1 MKNLL
6 KLSIFLFSFALFV
19 GMPIKGLNADGND
32 LVIVDMVSSAT
43 IPGSTV
49 VPIEIKVEH
58 QDKSLEQFLNVELE
72 MRWNS
77 GVIQNYNMEDNGMSG
92 DKVEGDG
99 VYTAL
104 ISADSGLGENVAIVK
119 VGWKNSEIEYP
130 VEFLI
135 TTQQFPKIFL
145 MSNLDISNSQNL
157 ENIVGYIRSEV
168 NGIPYEISSGDLEVN
183 LYDKEG
189 FNREIIFTSKNKIGS
204 GKDYEFFIS
213 SKEYIEEKFNLSA
226 NLNMVFMGN
235 IYDSPIQQV
244 TVIRPQSNLKIIL
257 YISSAIVLSIMLL
270 IVIFLA
276 KKWNDQVK
284 PHGYLLDSGR
294 NFIVDFSEVKKSFLS
309 NILNKNSLMPSEMKK
324 YNFGN
329 FKLTFHENYI
339 ILSPMSSNHTVRVD
353 GKPISGS
360 SVIKSESSVGFEG
373 KLFIVC
379 CKENQLLF
387 PVKNATSGL
396 A

>member
-19 GMPIKGLNADGND
+19 GLPIKGLNADGND
-32 LVIVDMVSSAT
+32 LVIVDMVSSKT

-99 VYTAL
+99 IYTAL
-104 ISADSGLGENVAIVK
+104 ISADSGLGENIAIVK

-145 MSNLDISNSQNL
+145 MSNLDISSSQNI
-157 ENIVGYIRSEV
+157 ENIVGFIRSEV

-189 FNREIIFTSKNKIGS
+189 FNREIILTSKNKIGS
-204 GKDYEFFIS
+204 GKDYVFFIS

-257 YISSAIVLSIMLL
+257 YISSAIVLSIMSL

-324 YNFGN
+324 YNFGS

-339 ILSPMSSNHTVRVD
+339 ILSSMSSSHTVRVD
-353 GKPISGS
+353 GKPISGP

-379 CKENQLLF
+379 CKQNQLLF
-387 PVKNATSGL
+387 PVKNATSEL

>member
-1 MKNLL
+1 MKKFFKNLIHL
-6 KLSIFLFSFALFV
+6 TVFSTLIILPSSHLS
-19 GMPIKGLNADGND
+19 ADEND
-32 LVIVDMVSSAT
+32 LVIVDMISSKT

-77 GVIQNYNMEDNGMSG
+77 GVIQYYNMEDNGMSG
-92 DKVEGDG
+92 DKVEGDNI
-99 VYTAL
+99 YTAL
-104 ISADSGLGENVAIVK
+104 ISADSGLGENVALVK

-145 MSNLDISNSQNL
+145 MSNLDISSSENI
-157 ENIVGYIRSEV
+157 ENIVGYLRSEV
-168 NGIPYEISSGDLEVN
+168 NGIPYEISSGDLEIN
-183 LYDKEG
+183 LYDKDG
-189 FNREIIFTSKNKIGS
+189 LNREVIITSKNKIGS

-213 SKEYIEEKFNLSA
+213 TQEYIEEKFNLTA
-226 NLNMVFMGN
+226 QLNMVFMDN

-244 TVIRPQSNLKIIL
+244 TVIRPQSNFQIIL
-257 YISSAIVLSIMLL
+257 YISSAILLSIMSL

-294 NFIVDFSEVKKSFLS
+294 NFIVDFSEVKKSFTS
-309 NILNKNSLMPSEMKK
+309 KILNKNSLMPSEMKK
-324 YNFGN
+324 YRFGN
-329 FKLTFHENYI
+329 FKLTFFENYI
-339 ILSPMSSNHTVRVD
+339 VLNSLSSSHTVRID
-353 GKPISGS
+353 GKPISGP
-360 SVIKSESSVGFEG
+360 SVIKSESSVGYEG
-373 KLFIVC
+373 NLFIVC

-387 PVKNATSGL
+387 PVKNVTSELG
-396 A
+396 

>member
-104 ISADSGLGENVAIVK
+104 ISADSGLGENIAIVK

-157 ENIVGYIRSEV
+157 ENIVGFIRSEV

-189 FNREIIFTSKNKIGS
+189 FNREIILTSKNKIGS

-226 NLNMVFMGN
+226 NLNIVFLGN

-257 YISSAIVLSIMLL
+257 YISSVIVLSIMLL

-294 NFIVDFSEVKKSFLS
+294 NFIVDFSEVKKSFIS
-309 NILNKNSLMPSEMKK
+309 KILNKNSLMPTEMKK
-324 YNFGN
+324 YKFGN

-339 ILSPMSSNHTVRVD
+339 ILNSLSSSHTVRVD
-353 GKPISGS
+353 GKPISGP

-387 PVKNATSGL
+387 PVKNAASEL
-396 A
+396 V

>member
-19 GMPIKGLNADGND
+19 GLPIKGLNADGND
-32 LVIVDMVSSAT
+32 LVIVDMVSSKT

-99 VYTAL
+99 IYTAL
-104 ISADSGLGENVAIVK
+104 ISADSGLGENIAIVK

-145 MSNLDISNSQNL
+145 MSNLDISSSQNI
-157 ENIVGYIRSEV
+157 ENIVGFIRSEV

-183 LYDKEG
+183 LYDNEG
-189 FNREIIFTSKNKIGS
+189 FNREIILTSKNKIGS

-257 YISSAIVLSIMLL
+257 YISSAIVLSIMSL

-324 YNFGN
+324 YNFGS

-339 ILSPMSSNHTVRVD
+339 ILSSMSSSHTVRVD
-353 GKPISGS
+353 GKPISGP

-387 PVKNATSGL
+387 PVKNATSEL
-396 A
+396 V

>member
-6 KLSIFLFSFALFV
+6 KISIYIFSFALFV
-19 GMPIKGLNADGND
+19 SMPLKSLNADGSD
-32 LVIVDMVSSAT
+32 LVIVDMISSKT

-72 MRWNS
+72 LRWNS
-77 GVIQNYNMEDNGMSG
+77 GVIQYYNMEDNGMSG
-92 DKVEGDG
+92 DKVEGDNI
-99 VYTAL
+99 YTAL
-104 ISADSGLGENVAIVK
+104 ISADSSLGENIALVK

-130 VEFLI
+130 VEFVI

-145 MSNLDISNSQNL
+145 MSNLDISGSQNI
-157 ENIVGYIRSEV
+157 ENIVGFIRSEV

-183 LYDKEG
+183 LYDKDG
-189 FNREIIFTSKNKIGS
+189 FSRDIVITSKNKIGLS
-204 GKDYEFFIS
+204 KDYEFFIS

-226 NLNMVFMGN
+226 NLNMLFMGN
-235 IYDSPIQQV
+235 NYDSPVQQV
-244 TVIRPQSNLKIIL
+244 TVIRPQSNFQTIL
-257 YISSAIVLSIMLL
+257 YIASAIVLAVVLL

-276 KKWNDQVK
+276 KKWSDQVK

-294 NFIVDFSEVKKSFLS
+294 NFIVDFSEVKKGFISK
-309 NILNKNSLMPSEMKK
+309 IINKNSLLPSELKI
-324 YNFGN
+324 YNFDN
-329 FKLTFHENYI
+329 FKLIFHENYI
-339 ILSPMSSNHTVRVD
+339 ILSSLSSSHTVRVD
-353 GKPISGS
+353 GKPISGP
-360 SVIKSESSVGFEG
+360 SVIKNESSVGFEG
-373 KLFIVC
+373 NLFIVC

-387 PVKNATSGL
+387 PVKNASGEL

>member
-1 MKNLL
+1 
-6 KLSIFLFSFALFV
+6 
-19 GMPIKGLNADGND
+19 MPIKGLNADGND

-104 ISADSGLGENVAIVK
+104 ISADSGLGENIAIVK

-157 ENIVGYIRSEV
+157 ENLVGYIRSEV
-168 NGIPYEISSGDLEVN
+168 NGIPYEISSGDLEIN

-189 FNREIIFTSKNKIGS
+189 FNREIILTSKNKIGS

-257 YISSAIVLSIMLL
+257 YISSAIVLSIVLI

-284 PHGYLLDSGR
+284 PHGYLLDSCL
-294 NFIVDFSEVKKSFLS
+294 I
-309 NILNKNSLMPSEMKK
+309 
-324 YNFGN
+324 Y
-329 FKLTFHENYI
+329 
-339 ILSPMSSNHTVRVD
+339 
-353 GKPISGS
+353 
-360 SVIKSESSVGFEG
+360 
-373 KLFIVC
+373 
-379 CKENQLLF
+379 
-387 PVKNATSGL
+387 TSD
-396 A
+396 AADE

>member
-6 KLSIFLFSFALFV
+6 KLSIFAFALTLFI
-19 GMPIKGLNADGND
+19 GMPARGLNADGND
-32 LVIVDMVSSAT
+32 LVIVDMVSSKT

-77 GVIQNYNMEDNGMSG
+77 GVIQYYNMEDNGMSG
-92 DKVEGDG
+92 DKVEGDNI
-99 VYTAL
+99 YTAL
-104 ISADSGLGENVAIVK
+104 ISADSGLGENVALVK

-145 MSNLDISNSQNL
+145 MSNLDISSSQNI
-157 ENIVGYIRSEV
+157 ENIVGFIRSEV
-168 NGIPYEISSGDLEVN
+168 NGVPYEISSGDLEIN
-183 LYDKEG
+183 LYDKDG
-189 FNREIIFTSKNKIGS
+189 FNREVIITSKNKIGS

-213 SKEYIEEKFNLSA
+213 TQEYIEEKFNLTA
-226 NLNMVFMGN
+226 QLNMVFMDN

-244 TVIRPQSNLKIIL
+244 TVIRPQSNFQIIL
-257 YISSAIVLSIMLL
+257 YISSAILLSIMSL

-294 NFIVDFSEVKKSFLS
+294 NFIVDFSEVKKSFIS
-309 NILNKNSLMPSEMKK
+309 KILNKNSLLPSEMKK
-324 YNFGN
+324 YRFGN
-329 FKLTFHENYI
+329 FKLTFFENYI
-339 ILSPMSSNHTVRVD
+339 VLNSLSSSHTVRID
-353 GKPISGS
+353 GKPISGP

-373 KLFIVC
+373 NLFIVC

-387 PVKNATSGL
+387 PVKNVTSELG
-396 A
+396 

>member
-92 DKVEGDG
+92 DKVEGDSI
-99 VYTAL
+99 YTAL

-157 ENIVGYIRSEV
+157 ENLVGYIRSEV

-189 FNREIIFTSKNKIGS
+189 FN
-204 GKDYEFFIS
+204 
-213 SKEYIEEKFNLSA
+213 LS
-226 NLNMVFMGN
+226 
-235 IYDSPIQQV
+235 
-244 TVIRPQSNLKIIL
+244 
-257 YISSAIVLSIMLL
+257 L
-270 IVIFLA
+270 IHI
-276 KKWNDQVK
+276 
-284 PHGYLLDSGR
+284 
-294 NFIVDFSEVKKSFLS
+294 
-309 NILNKNSLMPSEMKK
+309 
-324 YNFGN
+324 
-329 FKLTFHENYI
+329 
-339 ILSPMSSNHTVRVD
+339 
-353 GKPISGS
+353 
-360 SVIKSESSVGFEG
+360 
-373 KLFIVC
+373 
-379 CKENQLLF
+379 
-387 PVKNATSGL
+387 
-396 A
+396 

>member
-99 VYTAL
+99 IYTAL

-157 ENIVGYIRSEV
+157 ENLVGYIRSEV

-189 FNREIIFTSKNKIGS
+189 FNREIILTSKNKIGS

-339 ILSPMSSNHTVRVD
+339 ILSPMSSNHTIRVD

>member
-19 GMPIKGLNADGND
+19 GLPIKGLNADGND
-32 LVIVDMVSSAT
+32 LVIVDMVSSKT

-92 DKVEGDG
+92 DKVEGDSI
-99 VYTAL
+99 YTAL
-104 ISADSGLGENVAIVK
+104 ISADSGLGENIAIVK

-145 MSNLDISNSQNL
+145 MSNLDISSSQNI
-157 ENIVGYIRSEV
+157 ENIVGFIRSEV

-183 LYDKEG
+183 LYDNEG
-189 FNREIIFTSKNKIGS
+189 FNREIILTSKNKIGS

-257 YISSAIVLSIMLL
+257 YISSAIVLSIMSL

-324 YNFGN
+324 YNFGS

-339 ILSPMSSNHTVRVD
+339 ILSSMSSSHTVRVD
-353 GKPISGS
+353 GKPISGP

-379 CKENQLLF
+379 CKQNQLLF
-387 PVKNATSGL
+387 PVKNATSEL

>member
-104 ISADSGLGENVAIVK
+104 ISADSGLGENIAIVK

-145 MSNLDISNSQNL
+145 MSNLDISNSQNI
-157 ENIVGYIRSEV
+157 ENIVGFIRSEV

-189 FNREIIFTSKNKIGS
+189 FNREIILTSKNKIGS

-309 NILNKNSLMPSEMKK
+309 NILNKNSLMPTEMKK

-339 ILSPMSSNHTVRVD
+339 ILSPMSSNHTIRVD

>member
-72 MRWNS
+72 IRWNS

-92 DKVEGDG
+92 DKVEGDSI
-99 VYTAL
+99 YTAL

-157 ENIVGYIRSEV
+157 ENLVGYIRSEV

-189 FNREIIFTSKNKIGS
+189 FNREIILTSKNKIGS

-276 KKWNDQVK
+276 KKWSDQVK

-339 ILSPMSSNHTVRVD
+339 ILSPMSSNHTIRVD

>member
-19 GMPIKGLNADGND
+19 GLPIKGLNADGND
-32 LVIVDMVSSAT
+32 LVIVDMVSSKT

-92 DKVEGDG
+92 DKVEGDSI
-99 VYTAL
+99 YTAL
-104 ISADSGLGENVAIVK
+104 ISADSGLGENIAIVK

-145 MSNLDISNSQNL
+145 MSNLDISSSQNI
-157 ENIVGYIRSEV
+157 ENIVGFIRSEV

-189 FNREIIFTSKNKIGS
+189 FNREIILTSKNKIGS

-257 YISSAIVLSIMLL
+257 YISSAIVLSIMSL

-324 YNFGN
+324 YNFGS

-339 ILSPMSSNHTVRVD
+339 ILSSMSSSHTVRVD
-353 GKPISGS
+353 GKPISGP

-379 CKENQLLF
+379 CKQNQLLF
-387 PVKNATSGL
+387 PVKNATSE
-396 A
+396 

>member
-32 LVIVDMVSSAT
+32 LVIVDMVSSTT

-99 VYTAL
+99 IYTAL

-189 FNREIIFTSKNKIGS
+189 FNREIILTSKNKIGS

-339 ILSPMSSNHTVRVD
+339 ILSPMSSNHTIRVD

>member
-6 KLSIFLFSFALFV
+6 KLFIFLLSFALFV

-32 LVIVDMVSSAT
+32 LVIVDMISSKT

-72 MRWNS
+72 IRWNS
-77 GVIQNYNMEDNGMSG
+77 GVIQYYNMEDNGMSG
-92 DKVEGDG
+92 DKVEGDSI
-99 VYTAL
+99 YTAL

-145 MSNLDISNSQNL
+145 MSNLDISNSQNI
-157 ENIVGYIRSEV
+157 ENIVGFIRSEV

-189 FNREIIFTSKNKIGS
+189 FNREIILTSKNKIGS
-204 GKDYEFFIS
+204 AKDYEFFIS
-213 SKEYIEEKFNLSA
+213 TKEYIEEKFNLSA

-235 IYDSPIQQV
+235 IYDSPMQQV

-294 NFIVDFSEVKKSFLS
+294 NFIVDFSEVKKSFIS
-309 NILNKNSLMPSEMKK
+309 KILNKNSLMPAEMKK
-324 YNFGN
+324 YKFGN

-339 ILSPMSSNHTVRVD
+339 VLNSLSSSHTVRID
-353 GKPISGS
+353 GKPISGP

-373 KLFIVC
+373 NLFIVC

-387 PVKNATSGL
+387 PVKNATSEL

>member
-92 DKVEGDG
+92 DKVKGDSIF
-99 VYTAL
+99 TAL

-189 FNREIIFTSKNKIGS
+189 FNREIIITSKNKIGS

-226 NLNMVFMGN
+226 NLNMVFLGN

-244 TVIRPQSNLKIIL
+244 TVIRPQSNLQIIL
-257 YISSAIVLSIMLL
+257 YISSAIVLSIVLI

-309 NILNKNSLMPSEMKK
+309 NILNKNSLMPTEMKK

-339 ILSPMSSNHTVRVD
+339 VLSSMSSNHTIRVD

-360 SVIKSESSVGFEG
+360 SVIKNESSVGFEG

-387 PVKNATSGL
+387 PVKNATSEL

>member
-19 GMPIKGLNADGND
+19 GLPIKGLNADGND
-32 LVIVDMVSSAT
+32 LVIVDMVSSKT

-99 VYTAL
+99 IYTAL
-104 ISADSGLGENVAIVK
+104 ISADSGLGENIAIVK

-145 MSNLDISNSQNL
+145 MSNLDISSSQNI
-157 ENIVGYIRSEV
+157 ENIVGFIRSEV

-189 FNREIIFTSKNKIGS
+189 FNREIILTSKNKIGS

-244 TVIRPQSNLKIIL
+244 TVIRPQSNLKYIL
-257 YISSAIVLSIMLL
+257 YVSSAIVLSIMSL

-324 YNFGN
+324 YNFGS

-339 ILSPMSSNHTVRVD
+339 ILSSMSSSHTVRVD
-353 GKPISGS
+353 GKPISGP

-379 CKENQLLF
+379 CKQNQLLF
-387 PVKNATSGL
+387 PVKNATSEL

>member
-92 DKVEGDG
+92 DKVKGDSIF
-99 VYTAL
+99 TAL

-157 ENIVGYIRSEV
+157 ENLVGYIRSEV

-189 FNREIIFTSKNKIGS
+189 FNREIILTSKNKINS

-244 TVIRPQSNLKIIL
+244 TVIRPQSNLQIIL
-257 YISSAIVLSIMLL
+257 YISSAIVLSIVLI

-284 PHGYLLDSGR
+284 PHGYLLDSDR

-309 NILNKNSLMPSEMKK
+309 NILNKNSLMPTEMKK

-339 ILSPMSSNHTVRVD
+339 VLSSMSSNHTVRVD

-360 SVIKSESSVGFEG
+360 SVIKNESSVGFEG

-387 PVKNATSGL
+387 PVKNATSEL